1 MILMPGVTT
10 LLGTEEMMHNFANL
24 PNWEDK
30 ILFVGA
36 LELVILVPYWLTKT
50 MNMGVFLMLGFMGG
64 ALLAEVVLKGG
75 VPIPAIFVNLFV
87 LNRYIA

>member
-1 MILMPGVTT
+1 
-10 LLGTEEMMHNFANL
+10 
-24 PNWEDK
+24 
-30 ILFVGA
+30 
-36 LELVILVPYWLTKT
+36 